1 MDGRGRS
8 HRKALF
14 ILVIETGET
23 LLVITSEP
31 TCPHWSM
38 PPPPQVTMGRL
49 RHKPRKTNVEI
60 QIKLKKKKKSPVNWE
75 V

>member
-23 LLVITSEP
+23 LLEITGEP
-31 TCPHWSM
+31 TRPHWSTA
-38 PPPPQVTMGRL
+38 PPAHYGLSQ

-60 QIKLKKKKKSPVNWE
+60 QLK
-75 V
+75 